1 MCKMTKKRVEIF
13 SPLRG
18 GKGLVLDVAYSWVYN
33 DVKDG
38 GNMAY
43 SEAQKNATLKY
54 KAKTYEKLNLD
65 VKIGTKDK
73 WKAQAA
79 KQGLSLTAYITKLI
93 EKDMEGNG

>member
-1 MCKMTKKRVEIF
+1 
-13 SPLRG
+13 
-18 GKGLVLDVAYSWVYN
+18 
-33 DVKDG
+33 
-38 GNMAY
+38 MAY

-79 KQGLSLTAYITKLI
+79 KNGLSLTAYITKLI
-93 EKDMEGNG
+93 EKDMEGNE